1 MEDPEEYIRSYE
13 KNQTMSKMSLILSGK
28 TEGVSNTGDRFTED
42 GLDFSAGGTVMGFPV
57 SQSYLNYMG
66 TWSYTIK
73 CPVERDGREIGTLY
87 AEYIYDAVD
96 RSLPDGFYNKQASL
110 YIMDAESQRFV
121 LKPKGMGQRS
131 AGHLNLA
138 DFYQAND
145 IKAPEIRREVDA
157 CLESGKNILFYHD
170 IRNVRALS
178 YMWAVNGGTI
188 FLVGYVPVQA
198 IQREGQ
204 TVNQNI
210 FIVVASM
217 LAAFFLCILLYYLNW
232 RQQDKLRREQEE
244 ERRVHSQQLAEALQA
259 AQIASESKTT
269 FLSNMSH
276 DIRTPM
282 NMRPG
287 FEFLQTLIDCGY
299 IDAEKALVSEAIEAE
314 GPDFLAG
321 KTPIVMAYWG
331 AANSETSYGK
341 TDFEMQV
348 IGFPTDRGQ
357 MPVMPM
363 TGLAVG
369 AEAEH
374 REDAAKVLDIMTSDE
389 ALRIYS
395 ETNRVISP
403 SKNVKVDCVPA
414 LRPLNQRIEEGVY
427 VLGSNASMRVE
438 QWGNTCQIVRQ
449 LLGGATVD
457 ECMAAFDELQAETL
471 S

>member
-1 MEDPEEYIRSYE
+1 MKSHVKHGARSGAAGFLAVLAALSLTACGGHESDINLLPQDEGEERVVNLFSPMEKTNPNAENVARTASDLTVVMAEEQLGVTMVYRTYTAESYQDKTYDEAILDRARNNMDDLYLLNPDVILTLGAEGKLMDLSGLDSAKNLRDIIRVANTVDGKLVAIPQEVVAYGLFLNVDLFNQYGLALPETPEEFLECCRVFQENGIE
-13 KNQTMSKMSLILSGK
+13 T
-28 TEGVSNTGDRFTED
+28 
-42 GLDFSAGGTVMGFPV
+42 P
-57 SQSYLNYMG
+57 
-66 TWSYTIK
+66 
-73 CPVERDGREIGTLY
+73 IGANRWWLETFVFAQAYADLY
-87 AEYIYDAVD
+87 
-96 RSLPDGFYNKQASL
+96 
-110 YIMDAESQRFV
+110 
-121 LKPKGMGQRS
+121 
-131 AGHLNLA
+131 
-138 DFYQAND
+138 
-145 IKAPEIRREVDA
+145 
-157 CLESGKNILFYHD
+157 
-170 IRNVRALS
+170 
-178 YMWAVNGGTI
+178 NGGNTEAEI
-188 FLVGYVPVQA
+188 
-198 IQREGQ
+198 
-204 TVNQNI
+204 
-210 FIVVASM
+210 
-217 LAAFFLCILLYYLNW
+217 AALN
-232 RQQDKLRREQEE
+232 
-244 ERRVHSQQLAEALQA
+244 SGEAKY
-259 AQIASESKTT
+259 S
-269 FLSNMSH
+269 
-276 DIRTPM
+276 DY
-282 NMRPG
+282 MRPG

-389 ALRIYS
+389 ALRLYS